1 MGGLPSEPNP
11 EAVDFIFDYV
21 KDAPERQLAGAE
33 ALDAKM
39 VQIFSAGSVIIGL
52 GGLTSGGQK
61 PLSAVLMA
69 FAIAAYVGLA
79 ALAFAHLW
87 ARDYRRSLQ
96 ADELW
101 LRLWASSVPDIKH
114 SLVHDISAAYAHNKA
129 LLLRKRWTLRGALTA
144 AAIEVALVGGAIV
157 ARLAGP

>member
-87 ARDYRRSLQ
+87 ARNYRRSLQ

-114 SLVHDISAAYAHNKA
+114 C
-129 LLLRKRWTLRGALTA
+129 
-144 AAIEVALVGGAIV
+144 
-157 ARLAGP
+157 AGR

>member
-1 MGGLPSEPNP
+1 MSTQPIP
-11 EAVDFIFDYV
+11 ETIDFIFNYI

-52 GGLTSGGQK
+52 GGLTSGSHK
-61 PLSAVLMA
+61 PLSAALIA
-69 FAIAAYVGLA
+69 FAIVAYVGLGVA
-79 ALAFAHLW
+79 ALAHLW

-101 LRLWASSVPDIKH
+101 TKLWASAVTDVKH
-114 SLVHDISAAYAHNKA
+114 SLIHDISLAYAHNKT
-129 LLLRKRWTLRGALTA
+129 LLGRKKWTLRLALIA
-144 AAIEVALVGGAIV
+144 FAVEVVLVGSAIV
-157 ARLAGP
+157 ARLATT